1 MCPSD
6 SVILT
11 FCKISSSSS
20 EPESLNFS
28 SRLYSETE
36 GKREKSQGHFHRNI
50 KHAIGHVGKA
60 LSDLSPGTWAN
71 WKRWKQK
78 ARAAKSLTL
87 TSPRL
92 HLDELEKECEETD
105 SWLALA
111 LLLSLTWVTDQLC
124 SVTGQPEI
132 S

>member
-1 MCPSD
+1 MRPSD

-36 GKREKSQGHFHRNI
+36 GKREKSQGHLHRNI
-50 KHAIGHVGKA
+50 RHAIGHVGKA
-60 LSDLSPGTWAN
+60 LSDLSSGTRAN
-71 WKRWKQK
+71 WKRKP
-78 ARAAKSLTL
+78 RAAKSLTL

-92 HLDELEKECEETD
+92 HLDELENVRRQ
-105 SWLALA
+105 S
-111 LLLSLTWVTDQLC
+111 LSLH
-124 SVTGQPEI
+124 
-132 S
+132 